1 MSTRSVIEKYMNHMF
16 TGDFPAAFEMFAP
29 DGNYVIIGDTPISGT
44 YTGPD
49 HIKQDL
55 MGLLA
60 ERFIEPPVVSS
71 TEIIVENDRGV
82 ALGFGEGSAK
92 FGHYKQRHYAFVFKI
107 DGEQVME
114 LIEFMDPNQLSK
126 NCFGQ
131 TLSEP
136 LPA

>member
-16 TGDFPAAFEMFAP
+16 TGDFLAAFEMFAA
-29 DGNYVIIGDTPISGT
+29 DGKYTITGDTPISGT

-49 HIKQDL
+49 HIKRDL
-55 MGLLA
+55 VGLLA
-60 ERFIEPPVVSS
+60 ERFISPPVVSC

-82 ALGFGEGSAK
+82 ALGFGDGVAK
-92 FGHYKQRHYAFVFKI
+92 FGQYQQSHYAFVFKI
-107 DGEQVME
+107 DGEQVTEMV
-114 LIEFMDPNQLSK
+114 EFMDTNQLSTK
-126 NCFGQ
+126 CFGQ

>member
-16 TGDFPAAFEMFAP
+16 NGDFIAAFEMFAA
-29 DGNYVIIGDTPISGT
+29 DGKYTIIGDTPISGT
-44 YTGPD
+44 YIGPD
-49 HIKQDL
+49 HIKRDL
-55 MGLLA
+55 VGLLA
-60 ERFIEPPVVSS
+60 GRFISPPVVSC

-82 ALGFGEGSAK
+82 ALGFGDGPAK
-92 FGHYKQRHYAFVFKI
+92 FGHYKQSYYAFVFKI
-107 DGEQVME
+107 DGEQVKEMV
-114 LIEFMDPNQLSK
+114 EFMDPTQLSM